1 VCRLTLDL
9 LAFLTLQLSP
19 DSPPLL
25 PPSPVLG
32 PCLMFSLLCIIL
44 SWFFLS
50 WFCVLFWFDIDFAS
64 FFLGLVLIGF
74 GWFFVFCFFNN
85 FFFGLN

>member
-1 VCRLTLDL
+1 MCRLTLDL

-32 PCLMFSLLCIIL
+32 PCLIFSLSYIIL
-44 SWFFLS
+44 SWFFFFL
-50 WFCVLFWFDIDFAS
+50 VLCFGCDIDFAS
-64 FFLGLVLIGF
+64 SFLGLVLIGF
-74 GWFFVFCFFNN
+74 GCSFFSAFLIYIYLV
-85 FFFGLN
+85 